1 MLELPQPDGK
11 LKMQKKLSFR
21 LPAALFLLAFSTVL
35 LAADGPYDKAIKAR
49 QAMFQ
54 LYSFNIGI
62 LGAMAKGERDYD
74 ADVAREAAENLQA
87 AANIGQSQ
95 FWPPGSD
102 NATDGNARTR
112 ALPEIWS
119 TFPAITEKADA
130 LKTATAALAPVAGN
144 GLDALKGAMGDV
156 GATCKG
162 CHDDFRAERK

>member
-62 LGAMAKGERDYD
+62 LGAMAKGDRDYD
-74 ADVAREAAENLQA
+74 ADVAREAAENLQLVPYLKS
-87 AANIGQSQ
+87 GQH
-95 FWPPGSD
+95 
-102 NATDGNARTR
+102 
-112 ALPEIWS
+112 
-119 TFPAITEKADA
+119 FPLL
-130 LKTATAALAPVAGN
+130 LKRL
-144 GLDALKGAMGDV
+144 M
-156 GATCKG
+156 
-162 CHDDFRAERK
+162 R